1 MTVQLPNFSFR
12 KRAKARRAVGTSA
25 KAVMFHSSGNES
37 GLPEQLEY
45 KPTASG

>member
-25 KAVMFHSSGNES
+25 KAVMFHPVF
-37 GLPEQLEY
+37 LQPEVAFVEVFNQ
-45 KPTASG
+45 